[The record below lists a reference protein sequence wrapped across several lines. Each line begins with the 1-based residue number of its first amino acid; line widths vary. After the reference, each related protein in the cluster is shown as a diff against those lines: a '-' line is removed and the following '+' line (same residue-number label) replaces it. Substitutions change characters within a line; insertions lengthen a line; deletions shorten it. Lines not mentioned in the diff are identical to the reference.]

1 MKDNQ
6 GDALHAGWSG
16 ELLKRMT
23 WEVRPVG
30 NWAEAPQ
37 AERSRGRGLGVGQ
50 AQHVRG
56 SEREVRGAG
65 WGQCHPCCRGCQGR
79 RGICSSHG
87 SDTSRVTEVST
98 EVVCGLGEQPASYF
112 CTPLRI
118 PFSTLGLSFHGYGF
132 SPVGT
137 QMASVVLRG
146 SLRDLLDK
154 SPGIL
159 SARTAGS
166 RRSLREPTSLP
177 LLPPFTAPN
186 PRSSYA

>member
-1 MKDNQ
+1 MCGGQREKREEL
-6 GDALHAGWSG
+6 GGGSVIHA
-16 ELLKRMT
+16 
-23 WEVRPVG
+23 
-30 NWAEAPQ
+30 
-37 AERSRGRGLGVGQ
+37 
-50 AQHVRG
+50 
-56 SEREVRGAG
+56 AG
-65 WGQCHPCCRGCQGR
+65 GCQAR

-98 EVVCGLGEQPASYF
+98 EVVSGLGEQPASYF

-118 PFSTLGLSFHGYGF
+118 PSCTLGLSFHGYGF

-146 SLRDLLDK
+146 RLRDLLDK

-186 PRSSYA
+186 PSSSYA